1 MLNFETNTPST
12 MDEPKRI
19 FEEIRGY
26 KARFKERFELDHCM
40 DGELD
45 TAVAG
50 ADGQHN
56 HVTLYP
62 QISDPVSIF
71 GTNMFYSKLVN
82 SIPELFCRKSD
93 GVYQITSNGDFYY
106 SGQLYNQEYCYCGIK
121 FNNEIYAI
129 FSSYQHVIKIK
140 KSSDMITWITVHDCG
155 YQDNYMSFMVIG
167 SDKIV
172 AVFPNCL
179 FYSLDGVTWVKL
191 TMSGEIVDFKYIN
204 NKYVALING
213 EYAYFLYSNDCI
225 TWSSQKVDS
234 SQNFYSR
241 IIFLSD
247 VYYIITSYGVNKF
260 NTSFVKTFIPF
271 TPILSTHVTD
281 AVVYNNMI
289 YFITVGDIGSNPL
302 PAIIYRY
309 NPSDDTTT
317 KIIEY
322 SGMSV
327 YLKKVGNLY
336 FFKIN
341 NITYTTFTTF
351 DFVTFT
357 QLGERLDYIYYERNK
372 YITYSD
378 VSKKLLVSN
387 DGISWSQKDI
397 GTSYIHDNMGL
408 YLYRKNFYSDSNI
421 ILSYYGFIKF
431 IQKVS

>member
-26 KARFKERFELDHCM
+26 KSRFKERFEIDHCM
-40 DGELD
+40 NGEID
-45 TAVAG
+45 PAIAG
-50 ADGQHN
+50 GDGQHN
-56 HVTLYP
+56 QVTLYP
-62 QISDPVSIF
+62 QISDPVSIS

-93 GVYQITSNGDFYY
+93 GVYRITNNGDFYY
-106 SGQLYNQEYCYCGIK
+106 SGQSYNQEYCYCGIK

-129 FSSYQHVIKIK
+129 FSDQDGFKIK
-140 KSSDMITWITVHDCG
+140 KSSDTITWTTVHDCG
-155 YQDNYMSFMVIG
+155 QQNPNLNYMVVG

-172 AVFPNCL
+172 AVFTNSL
-179 FYSLDGVTWVKL
+179 FYSLDGATWVKVSFS
-191 TMSGEIVDFKYIN
+191 MYGEIVDFKYIN
-204 NKYVALING
+204 NKYVALLND
-213 EYAYFLYSNDCI
+213 EYEYFLYSDDCI
-225 TWSSQKVDS
+225 TWSSQQVDS
-234 SQNFYSR
+234 FINFYSR

-247 VYYIITSYGVNKF
+247 VYYIITHRGVNKF

-271 TPILSTHVTD
+271 TTVLSTYVID

-289 YFITVGDIGSNPL
+289 YFITVGDIGSNPK

-309 NPSDDTTT
+309 NPSDDTIT

-336 FFKIN
+336 FFKTN
-341 NITYTTFTTF
+341 SKTYITF

-378 VSKKLLVSN
+378 VSKKLLVSS

-397 GTSYIHDNMGL
+397 GTSYIHDNVNH
-408 YLYRKNFYSDSNI
+408 YSYRKNFYSDSNI
-421 ILSYYGFIKF
+421 ILSYRGFIKF
-431 IQKVS
+431 IKKVS

>member
-1 MLNFETNTPST
+1 MQNFETNTPST

-26 KARFKERFELDHCM
+26 KARFKERFEIDHYM

-45 TAVAG
+45 TAAAG
-50 ADGQHN
+50 ADGQHKQI
-56 HVTLYP
+56 TFTP
-62 QISDPVSIF
+62 QITDPSLTE
-71 GTNMFYSKLVN
+71 GTNLFYSKLVN

-93 GVYQITSNGDFYY
+93 GVYRITNNGDFYY

-129 FSSYQHVIKIK
+129 FSSYQYSMKIK
-140 KSSDMITWITVHDCG
+140 KSSDTITWTDVFDCG
-155 YQDNYMSFMVIG
+155 NQNSNLNYMVVG

-172 AVFPNCL
+172 AVFSNCL
-179 FYSLDGVTWVKL
+179 FYSLDGVTWV
-191 TMSGEIVDFKYIN
+191 MVSISMYGEIVDFKYIN
-204 NKYVALING
+204 NKYVALVND
-213 EYAYFLYSNDCI
+213 EYEYFLYSNDCI
-225 TWSSQKVDS
+225 TWSSQQVS
-234 SQNFYSR
+234 SSKNFYSR

-247 VYYIITSYGVNKF
+247 VYYIITVYGVNKF

-271 TPILSTHVTD
+271 TPILSSTVID

-289 YFITVGDIGSNPL
+289 YFITVGDTGSYPL

-309 NPSDDTTT
+309 NPSDDTIT

-336 FFKIN
+336 FFKTN
-341 NITYTTFTTF
+341 NKTYITF

-357 QLGERLDYIYYERNK
+357 QLGEYLDYIYYERNK

-378 VSKKLLVSN
+378 VSKKLLVSS

-397 GTSYIHDNMGL
+397 GTSYTQDGVNH
-408 YLYRKNFYSDSNI
+408 YSYRKNFYSDSNI
-421 ILSYYGFIKF
+421 ILSYRGFIKF

>member
-1 MLNFETNTPST
+1 
-12 MDEPKRI
+12 MDESKRI

-26 KARFKERFELDHCM
+26 KARFKERFEIDHCM

-45 TAVAG
+45 TSIAG

-56 HVTLYP
+56 QVTLYP
-62 QISDPVSIF
+62 QISDPASIS
-71 GTNMFYSKLVN
+71 GTNIFYSKLVN

-93 GVYQITSNGDFYY
+93 GVYRITNNGDFYY
-106 SGQLYNQEYCYCGIK
+106 SGQLYNQEYCFCGIK

-129 FSSYQHVIKIK
+129 FSSYQYAIKIK
-140 KSSDMITWITVHDCG
+140 KSSDMITWTTVHDCG
-155 YQDNYMSFMVIG
+155 TKNNYMSFMVVG

-172 AVFPNCL
+172 AVFTNSL
-179 FYSLDGVTWVKL
+179 FYSLDGVTWVAANIS
-191 TMSGEIVDFKYIN
+191 MYGEIVDFKYIN
-204 NKYVALING
+204 NKYVALLNDQY
-213 EYAYFLYSNDCI
+213 EYLLYSNDCI
-225 TWSSQKVDS
+225 TWSSQQVDS
-234 SQNFYSR
+234 SKDFFSR

-247 VYYIITSYGVNKF
+247 VYYIITSEGINKF

-271 TPILSTHVTD
+271 TPVLSTHVTD

-289 YFITVGDIGSNPL
+289 YFITVGNTGSNPL

-309 NPSDDTTT
+309 NPSDDTIT

-336 FFKIN
+336 FFKIS
-341 NITYTTFTTF
+341 NITYTTF

-357 QLGERLDYIYYERNK
+357 QLGEGLDYIYYERNK

-397 GTSYIHDNMGL
+397 GTSYIHDNINH
-408 YLYRKNFYSDSNI
+408 YSYRKNFYSDSNI
-421 ILSYYGFIKF
+421 ILSYNGFIKF